1 MWIQAG
7 AAGFSLWPYHPYRRG
22 DSWGGAARVVAVPVA
37 REMTHEQW
45 FLEQLPTIERV
56 IGWVCAKRGLRGA
69 DAEDFGS
76 IVKTRLI
83 ENEYEVLGK
92 WQGRSTMKTY
102 LTTCIN
108 RFYLDFQV
116 QRFGKWRPSAEAKRL
131 GAEAQRLEQLMFR
144 DGLSFDEACEMM
156 LSDPRMRLTRD
167 DLHAIRLKLP
177 QRRTRR
183 GDLQEYEPVRPQGA
197 AEAVERAER
206 QALADKMFTVIR
218 CSLSRLPPRER
229 LFLKLHFQSG
239 MTVADAARA
248 LGTADDKA
256 LYRKKEEIL
265 KRLKTDLE
273 AERFSLEKA
282 QELLSNLD
290 WEAALG
296 EDEDEDKD
304 QDKDKDE
311 CGDEDKP
318 GIAE

>member
-1 MWIQAG
+1 MWTQAG

-22 DSWGGAARVVAVPVA
+22 DSWGGAARVAEVPVA

-56 IGWVCAKRGLRGA
+56 IGWVCAKRGLRAA

-76 IVKTRLI
+76 IVKMRLI

-102 LTTCIN
+102 LTTVIN
-108 RFYLDFQV
+108 RIYLDFQV

-131 GAEAQRLEQLMFR
+131 GPEAQRLEQLMFR
-144 DGLSFDEACEMM
+144 DGLSFDEVCEVM

-177 QRRTRR
+177 ARRTRR
-183 GDLQEYEPVRPQGA
+183 GDLHEYEPVRPEGA
-197 AEAVERAER
+197 GEAVERAER
-206 QALADKMFTVIR
+206 QALADKTFAVIR
-218 CSLSRLPPRER
+218 CSLSRLPARER
-229 LFLKLHFQSG
+229 LFLRLHFQSG

-248 LGTADDKA
+248 LGAGDDKA

-265 KRLKTDLE
+265 KRLRTDLE
-273 AERFSLEKA
+273 AEGISREDA
-282 QELLSNLD
+282 QELLLNLD
-290 WEAALG
+290 WEAALSPDIP
-296 EDEDEDKD
+296 DE
-304 QDKDKDE
+304 E
-311 CGDEDKP
+311 CQQ
-318 GIAE
+318 IAE